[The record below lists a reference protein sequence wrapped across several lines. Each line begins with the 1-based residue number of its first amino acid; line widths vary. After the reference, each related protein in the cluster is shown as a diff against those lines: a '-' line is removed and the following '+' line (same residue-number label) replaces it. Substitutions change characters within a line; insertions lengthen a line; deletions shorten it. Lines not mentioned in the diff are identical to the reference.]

1 MEYFVSER
9 RRDAFIRIHQKH
21 PVFGRLRMGKRF
33 LIAIAAPLSLENS
46 VRIILTDFDGPIGAE
61 GIHDN
66 DLITPSQ
73 AFETIADAVFLVV
86 TNNDCGNLRL
96 GRHIQL
102 V

>member
-33 LIAIAAPLSLENS
+33 LIPIAAPLSLENS
-46 VRIILTDFDGPIGAE
+46 VRIMLADFDGPIGAE

-66 DLITPSQ
+66 DLIAPSQ
-73 AFETIADAVFLVV
+73 AFETIADAVFLIE
-86 TNNDCGNLRL
+86 TNDHRGNVR
-96 GRHIQL
+96 R
-102 V
+102 